1 MPGLPEEA
9 GFAIDKDPVDPE
21 HARYAPVA
29 RPRFVWM
36 RRIMGLVTVLGLV
49 AAGAGAGQWWTQQ
62 QYFVGQHHGVV
73 TIYRGVNADLLGY
86 DLSTPYEGTNLL
98 VSELSSIDADSV
110 TEGMDSGSLA
120 EAKDTVTRLYEQ
132 AATTGASGSGQ

>member
-1 MPGLPEEA
+1 MYAWIGNGLSIEVFE
-9 GFAIDKDPVDPE
+9 F
-21 HARYAPVA
+21 
-29 RPRFVWM
+29 
-36 RRIMGLVTVLGLV
+36 
-49 AAGAGAGQWWTQQ
+49 GAGAGQWWTQQ
-62 QYFVGQHHGVV
+62 QYFFGQHHGVV
-73 TIYRGVNADLLGY
+73 TIYRSVNADLLGY